1 MTRKLRLR
9 LDDDTA
15 SRLDKVAVAG
25 GYSSVEELVLHIIER
40 EIAQLDPRESESVEE
55 IRRKLE
61 GLGYME

>member
-1 MTRKLRLR
+1 LTRKLRLR

-15 SRLDKVAVAG
+15 SRLEKLASAG
-25 GYSSVEELVLHIIER
+25 GYSSAEELVLHMIER